1 MSTRAPFIPAG
12 ADAEGRAARVHFE
25 PSRRLG
31 RPFTLDLERVQF
43 SPYFSR
49 LSAVTQVVS
58 PSLPGAQ
65 VHNRLTHS
73 LKVSAI
79 ARVVPRRVV

>member
-1 MSTRAPFIPAG
+1 MTLPTAFS
-12 ADAEGRAARVHFE
+12 RVY
-25 PSRRLG
+25 PDRDDTGGDPWSI
-31 RPFTLDLERVQF
+31 DLERIQF

-58 PSLPGAQ
+58 PSISGAP

-79 ARVVPRRVV
+79 ARGVRPRPGPPAVRASG